1 MNQHTSS
8 RTKYSVHRIVTSK
21 LPKSSSFQMT
31 KVVRITCTD
40 CDATDSDSSSD
51 ENDDFCRSSP
61 SSHPIRVK
69 KHINEIKIEDGSR
82 EITSENGTSNN
93 NAKPTIQEANSKS
106 NGHKFRGVRQRPW
119 GKWAAEIRDK
129 SQRAR
134 IWLGTF
140 DTAEEAAHAYD
151 RAAVGIKGPDAVTNF
166 TKPPERNNATP
177 Q

>member
-106 NGHKFRGVRQRPW
+106 NGHPKAGIAGRSNSKAIL
-119 GKWAAEIRDK
+119 GKPQLRNCHILIQHQCND
-129 SQRAR
+129 QDGQNV
-134 IWLGTF
+134 GTK
-140 DTAEEAAHAYD
+140 TAMW
-151 RAAVGIKGPDAVTNF
+151 
-166 TKPPERNNATP
+166 
-177 Q
+177 